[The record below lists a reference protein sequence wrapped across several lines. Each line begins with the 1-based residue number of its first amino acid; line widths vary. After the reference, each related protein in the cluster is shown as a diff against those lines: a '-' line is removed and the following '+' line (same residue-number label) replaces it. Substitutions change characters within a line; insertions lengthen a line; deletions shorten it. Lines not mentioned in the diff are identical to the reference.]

1 MDYKLTYDQ
10 YQQGLEQGKLLGLKC
25 NGCDA
30 VTFPPGSLCRE
41 CNGSDL
47 NITEIKGHGTLRT
60 FTVIRV
66 APEGMAPPYVVA
78 MAEIDEGAWVMGNL
92 VDIDP
97 DDADMSLIGKKVK
110 LGSRIVKGDTYS
122 GGDSRVVTFSLAE
135 G

>member
-10 YQQGLEQGKLLGLKC
+10 YQQGLEEGKLLGLKC
-25 NGCDA
+25 NGCNA
-30 VTFPPGSLCRE
+30 VTFPPRALCRE

-47 NITEIKGHGTLRT
+47 NITGIEGHGTLRT

-110 LGSRIVKGDTYS
+110 LGSRIVKGNTYS

>member
-10 YQQGLEQGKLLGLKC
+10 YQQGLEEGKLLGLKC
-25 NGCDA
+25 NGCNA
-30 VTFPPGSLCRE
+30 VTFPPRALCRE

-47 NITEIKGHGTLRT
+47 NITGIEGHGTLRT

-66 APEGMAPPYVVA
+66 APEGFAPPYVVA
-78 MAEIDEGAWVMGNL
+78 MTEIDEGAWVMGNL

-97 DDADMSLIGKKVK
+97 DDTGMSLIGKKVK

>member
-1 MDYKLTYDQ
+1 MDYKLTYYQ
-10 YQQGLEQGKLLGLKC
+10 YQQGLEKGKFLGLKC

-30 VTFPPGSLCRE
+30 VTFPPRALCRE
-41 CNGSDL
+41 CNGSDM
-47 NITEIKGHGTLRT
+47 NITGIEGHGTLRT

-66 APEGMAPPYVVA
+66 APEGFTPPYVVA

-122 GGDSRVVTFSLAE
+122 GGDSRVVTLSLAE